1 MTGDW
6 FCIRVRGWPLISMST
21 SAPTRLSADSMTLR
35 VLVFFQNVRLKAKA
49 LCVSEKAQRRVI
61 AALFQGG
68 ATHSDRARAS
78 FYLRF
83 ERIDGLN
90 FGESMEGVHQ
100 PK

>member
-1 MTGDW
+1 MKGQEMYLGCW
-6 FCIRVRGWPLISMST
+6 
-21 SAPTRLSADSMTLR
+21 
-35 VLVFFQNVRLKAKA
+35 FFQNVRLKAKA

-83 ERIDGLN
+83 ERIDGL
-90 FGESMEGVHQ
+90 SSIVLVVVMEHVSQTRRGCLQ
-100 PK
+100 LSR